1 MMRSSLCSFVTC
13 FLLVMAG
20 LASTAYAN
28 CVQSALAACTTA
40 GVWNY
45 DTGNNT
51 YRFCNGSNWI
61 SMKSATTSGTCS
73 TAGVF
78 QYDSGLANYKFCD
91 GTNWIP
97 VASDVTNVTCTSTN
111 AIEYD
116 SSKTAL
122 RWCNG
127 TNWVKM
133 HKLDAGTI
141 GTTCADGS
149 LYAGLSPDGNV
160 PMYTFQAN
168 NIVGLPW
175 NRGTTTYVDTAMTNC
190 TGSDTSCYTGE
201 ANTAYLMTLGT
212 TPSPAPYRAAQYCY
226 CLGKPNTGVCATNP
240 TGSADSLGHDDWYLP
255 ASQELRTVYNNLVDQ
270 DGDLTPGGPL
280 GSTFGFDT
288 SGVFP
293 GSMPWSS
300 SEIDDRYVRC
310 HRFSDGNSSS
320 HSKGNT
326 SQPLRCIRKD

>member
-97 VASDVTNVTCTSTN
+97 VASDVTSYTCSSTN

-116 SSKTAL
+116 TARTAL

-133 HKLDAGTI
+133 HKLDAATI

-149 LYAGLSPDGNV
+149 IYAGLSPDGNV
-160 PMYTFQAN
+160 AMYVMQADN
-168 NIVGLPW
+168 TTASW
-175 NRGTTTYVDTAMTNC
+175 NSGSTTHIDTAMDNC
-190 TGSDTSCYTGE
+190 TGSVATCTTGE
-201 ANTAYLMTLGT
+201 ANTAFLIGLGT
-212 TPSPAPYRAAQYCY
+212 TPAPAPYRAAQYCY
-226 CLGKPNTGVCATNP
+226 CLGRPNTGVCASNP
-240 TGSADSLGHDDWYLP
+240 TSGADGLGHSDWYLG
-255 ASQELRTVYNNLVDQ
+255 AQFEMRAVYENLVDQ
-270 DGDLTPGGPL
+270 NGDFTPGGPL
-280 GSTFGFDT
+280 GSTFGFNT
-288 SGVFP
+288 SGTFP
-293 GSMPWSS
+293 GGYYWTS
-300 SEIDDRYVRC
+300 SEVDNQYARGIIFSNRSGTNNTKSSVNQPIRC
-310 HRFSDGNSSS
+310 
-320 HSKGNT
+320 
-326 SQPLRCIRKD
+326 LRKD